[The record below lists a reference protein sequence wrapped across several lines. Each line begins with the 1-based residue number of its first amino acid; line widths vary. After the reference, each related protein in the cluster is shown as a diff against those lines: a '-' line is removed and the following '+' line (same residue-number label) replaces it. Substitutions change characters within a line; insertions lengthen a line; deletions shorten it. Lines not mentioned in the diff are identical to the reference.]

1 MINVE
6 SSNLVFLKTYN
17 TEVNAIIKTFMD
29 QNGRQLEKREK
40 VNFTFLI
47 NKWKFYNIKKIKY
60 DTKRYR
66 FLSFARKWK
75 KIINGY

>member
-1 MINVE
+1 
-6 SSNLVFLKTYN
+6 
-17 TEVNAIIKTFMD
+17 MD
-29 QNGRQLEKREK
+29 QNGRRLEKREK

>member
-60 DTKRYR
+60 DTKRYI
-66 FLSFARKWK
+66 FLLFSRKCK
-75 KIINGY
+75 K